1 MCSNRTSHTWPQGM
15 CGRLKLEATNYYC
28 LVYSPPKIRRICVS
42 LPLIL
47 GRLCDYSDN
56 SMWQKWYYAS
66 FYVQALRDWQLPL
79 PNFWNICSWNPDL
92 PFKNSDCPE
101 ATILWESNPCGKAL
115 EAEILCEG
123 RDQKTPRCR
132 YMNKEA
138 ILRRMLQPQEPQF
151 TPRGLETNHSAKLLP
166 NSWHTKSW
174 ENEYCCFKHGDSSLC
189 NVQ

>member
-47 GRLCDYSDN
+47 GRLCDYFDN

-79 PNFWNICSWNPDL
+79 PNFWNTCSWNPDL

-101 ATILWESNPCGKAL
+101 ATMGWRIQPMWKSP
-115 EAEILCEG
+115 EG
-123 RDQKTPRCR
+123 WDTMWRKRPKNTT
-132 YMNKEA
+132 MNKEA
-138 ILRRMLQPQEPQF
+138 ILRQILQPQEPQF